1 MAQHRRLATRWSSLR
16 GVATLSL
23 GFITALTTT
32 VLIGTTGP
40 SLATAS
46 TAVATPPAPP
56 AVPHPFNKLTC
67 SLQTYGIRLCK
78 GGQQGTTDL
87 RIPSFDGVP
96 LDADLALP
104 ATGQGPFP
112 LIVLLHGLGGS
123 KADYEVTAND
133 GGIDDVTLA
142 DKGYAVLM
150 YTARGFG
157 DSCGT
162 AASRANTPA
171 CAKGFIQL
179 ADQRY
184 EIRDTQYLAGELVDE
199 GLVKPTIAAAG
210 VSYGGGQSLELATL
224 KNRMRLPNGRYV
236 PFTSP
241 VRHIPMSVGA
251 VYAMWPWDDLATALV
266 PNGHLSTT
274 SYTPPIANLI
284 PGGVPKESWNTLL
297 YGVAADYY
305 LAPRG
310 TAPQADL
317 TRWYHQLLAGSP
329 FTKLDT
335 QALYDVQTYKSAI
348 GIPLASGGPAPTA
361 IQSGWTD
368 TLFPVSEALHYS
380 TRLKAAGLHTPL
392 LMMFD
397 DVGHGW
403 AQNKQADVQDTNA
416 RGIAF
421 LDSIMLSHT
430 SPSTG
435 VVTLAQTCPSTA
447 PSGSPVTGTSLQA
460 LQHGA
465 ITLNGPGVRT
475 VTSTG
480 GDPATAAALD
490 PAYSSKLCD
499 WLPASREVGTA
510 SYGVPVGSQSKE
522 LLGAVTVNAHLAIR
536 GNYPQV
542 VARLWD
548 VAPDHT
554 RQIVAMGVYRPVVN
568 QRAGTA
574 TRALG
579 VENVR
584 FELNPNNYTFPAGD
598 TIQLELVGSNAPYFL
613 RSNGTFTIRVSRLK
627 ASIPLGQ

>member
-1 MAQHRRLATRWSSLR
+1 MARHHKLRTSWGSLR
-16 GVATLSL
+16 GTASL
-23 GFITALTTT
+23 ALGLITAVTAT
-32 VLIGTTGP
+32 VVIGTTGP
-40 SLATAS
+40 SIATAS

-67 SLQTYGIRLCK
+67 ALQTYGIRLCQ
-78 GGQQGTTDL
+78 GGQQGATDL

-184 EIRDTQYLAGELVDE
+184 EVRDTQYLAGELVDE

-241 VRHIPMSVGA
+241 VRHVPMSVGA
-251 VYAMWPWDDLATALV
+251 VYAMWPWDDLATALA

-284 PGGVPKESWNTLL
+284 PAGVPKESWNTLL

-305 LAPRG
+305 VAPPWRS
-310 TAPQADL
+310 TAVRPHPL
-317 TRWYHQLLAGSP
+317 VSP
-329 FTKLDT
+329 AHGGL
-335 QALYDVQTYKSAI
+335 ALYRHRHAGALRRPDLQVGHRHSA
-348 GIPLASGGPAPTA
+348 GTGGPAPTA

-368 TLFPVSEALHYS
+368 TLFPVSEALHYANRIES
-380 TRLKAAGLHTPL
+380 SRPAYAAAHDVRRRRTRVGPEQAG
-392 LMMFD
+392 
-397 DVGHGW
+397 
-403 AQNKQADVQDTNA
+403 
-416 RGIAF
+416 R
-421 LDSIMLSHT
+421 
-430 SPSTG
+430 
-435 VVTLAQTCPSTA
+435 CPSHQRPRPCLLRLDHA
-447 PSGSPVTGTSLQA
+447 VAHQSLNRCGHVGPNLSVDRTVGQPRHGPIVRA
-460 LQHGA
+460 LQDGV
-465 ITLNGPGVRT
+465 ITLNGPQVRT
-475 VTSTG
+475 VTSTRAG
-480 GDPATAAALD
+480 TQQPPPPSIRPTAQTCAMRCPPHEKSARRTTACQSG
-490 PAYSSKLCD
+490 PSPKNF
-499 WLPASREVGTA
+499 WVRSRERSFRHPRQLPRSGC
-510 SYGVPVGSQSKE
+510 SPVGCRS
-522 LLGAVTVNAHLAIR
+522 R
-536 GNYPQV
+536 
-542 VARLWD
+542 
-548 VAPDHT
+548 HT

-568 QRAGTA
+568 QRVGTT

-579 VENVR
+579 
-584 FELNPNNYTFPAGD
+584 AQKSD
-598 TIQLELVGSNAPYFL
+598 SN
-613 RSNGTFTIRVSRLK
+613 
-627 ASIPLGQ
+627 